1 MTRNI
6 KAAIAIGA
14 LIFLAGMMQIW
25 DKYFT
30 LHLEDVDFFPVG
42 EVPPNLVIFRPTHFA
57 NFEPQQNNLYDY
69 KTEAGGISGV
79 NLSLQ
84 QIIETAYSDEGHIVT
99 PTEIY
104 DHYGIRAGTGYSGY
118 SASYPEWKILCIS
131 EARIVFPPNMPT
143 NKFDYILTAPGTSE
157 GFLKKIVK
165 DKFGYVAHWETM
177 NTKVLALKVEKPNA
191 PGLQISS
198 FQINTNGGA
207 SKFNIP
213 DGTLIHCKIDILIV
227 PLECYFNQPVLDET
241 GLTNFYDMDREENLF
256 TSTDKTTVN
265 QTLKNLGLVLEP
277 TNEPVRLLVVKKTGW

>member
-14 LIFLAGMMQIW
+14 LIFLAGMMLIW
-25 DKYFT
+25 QKY
-30 LHLEDVDFFPVG
+30 LAPHLEDMDFFPG
-42 EVPPNLVIFRPTHFA
+42 REVPPNLVVIRPTHFP
-57 NFEPQQNNLYDY
+57 NIEPQQNHLYNY
-69 KTEAGGISGV
+69 QTEAGGLSGV

-84 QIIETAYSDEGHIVT
+84 QIIETAYSHEGHIIT
-99 PTEIY
+99 PTKII
-104 DHYGIRAGTGYSGY
+104 DFNGIRAGYDYYVG
-118 SASYPEWKILCIS
+118 SAGGPKILCIS

-157 GFLKKIVK
+157 ELLQKAAK

-177 NTKVLALKVEKPNA
+177 NTKVLALKVERPNA

-198 FQINTNGGA
+198 FQINTNRHA
-207 SKFNIP
+207 SLFNIP
-213 DGTLIHCKIDILIV
+213 DGTLVHCKIDILIV

-241 GLTNFYDMDREENLF
+241 GLTNFYDIHRENNLF
-256 TSTDKTTVN
+256 TSTDKTTIN

-277 TNEPVRLLVVKKTGW
+277 TNEPVRLLVVKKTGR